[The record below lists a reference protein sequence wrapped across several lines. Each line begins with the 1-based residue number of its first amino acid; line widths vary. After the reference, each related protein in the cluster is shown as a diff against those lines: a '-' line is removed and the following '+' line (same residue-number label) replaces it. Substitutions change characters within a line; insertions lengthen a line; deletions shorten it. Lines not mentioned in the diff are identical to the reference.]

1 MDANQQELTKMML
14 QATLLANLALLKE
27 KMPGIYEEFNNYQPT
42 DTGVAIDN
50 SGHANL
56 FNNDKFV
63 YDVAPKEFAKQQVA
77 QFLKKPLYF
86 KYQVNHQTD
95 GEIVFKHSALL
106 KSIYNVRTAET
117 ENEINNP
124 AEEERL
130 DFLCF
135 LGGGLGYQI
144 EELLN
149 TKDVLNVFLFEPSK
163 DSFYALLHCIELKPL
178 FDKCISKG
186 GQFSI
191 RISGSEDGVVNDISK
206 FLFQQGHFNISQM
219 LFLKHYD
226 SPLIEKTIDR
236 IKEIGYRWSGGWG
249 FFEDEIIG
257 ISHTLTNLNSKFP
270 VVKKSSTFKNPLV
283 DFPVFIV
290 ANGPSLDLAIDFLK
304 ENQSNVVIFSCG
316 TALKALLINGITP
329 DIHIEMERTAALLDW
344 VEVVERTEGVTT
356 RLDELNIVALNTVY
370 DEILKRFKSAHL
382 LSKVN
387 DAGGRLI
394 RSMDEKQLFTYPESS
409 NPSVSNTGLAV
420 AVELGF
426 KELYL
431 VGTDFGFVS
440 QEHHHSKH
448 SIYFDKDFKHK
459 ELIKKNMQSDMVV
472 KGNFRD
478 EVLSTHIFDSSK
490 GNVEILLQ
498 SNPQVTAYNTSDG
511 AFIRFTT
518 PKRIA
523 DISLKNT
530 IKNKQEMVS
539 KLLKRATSLE
549 QLSLG
554 NIDNKMT
561 VIKSGTKSILEQL
574 LLITS
579 AYFNTRESLADAFT
593 LQNKILLRLR
603 DGNTNDHAVYWLIQG
618 TFRYFQAYI
627 MTSSYYYADLEKRA
641 EFMNA
646 CIDAFHSHVED
657 LYLEFVENY
666 DKSAKI

>member
-1 MDANQQELTKMML
+1 
-14 QATLLANLALLKE
+14 
-27 KMPGIYEEFNNYQPT
+27 
-42 DTGVAIDN
+42 
-50 SGHANL
+50 
-56 FNNDKFV
+56 
-63 YDVAPKEFAKQQVA
+63 
-77 QFLKKPLYF
+77 
-86 KYQVNHQTD
+86 
-95 GEIVFKHSALL
+95 
-106 KSIYNVRTAET
+106 
-117 ENEINNP
+117 
-124 AEEERL
+124 
-130 DFLCF
+130 
-135 LGGGLGYQI
+135 
-144 EELLN
+144 
-149 TKDVLNVFLFEPSK
+149 
-163 DSFYALLHCIELKPL
+163 
-178 FDKCISKG
+178 
-186 GQFSI
+186 
-191 RISGSEDGVVNDISK
+191 SGSEDGVVNDISK
-206 FLFQQGHFNISQM
+206 FLFQQGHFNLSQV

-226 SPLIEKTIDR
+226 SPLIEKTIAR
-236 IKEIGYRWSGGWG
+236 IKAIGHRWSGGWG
-249 FFEDEIIG
+249 FFEDEVIG
-257 ISHTLTNLNSKFP
+257 ISHTLSNLSAKFP

-283 DFPVFIV
+283 DYPVFIV

-304 ENQSNVVIFSCG
+304 ENQSNVVILSCG

-370 DEILKRFKSAHL
+370 DGILKRFKSAHL

-394 RSMDEKQLFTYPESS
+394 RAMDEKQLFTYPESS

-420 AVELGF
+420 AAELGF
-426 KELYL
+426 KEVYL

-523 DISLKNT
+523 DISLKST

-539 KLLKRATSLE
+539 ELLKRATSLE

-554 NIDNKMT
+554 NIDSKMT
-561 VIKSGTKSILEQL
+561 AIKSGTKAILEKL

-579 AYFNTRESLADAFT
+579 AHFNTRESLADAFT
-593 LQNKILLRLR
+593 LQNKILLMLR
-603 DGNTNDHAVYWLIQG
+603 DGNSNDHVVYWLIQG

-627 MTSSYYYADLEKRA
+627 MTNSYYYRCLEQRA

-657 LYLEFVENY
+657 LYLEFIENY
-666 DKSAKI
+666 NKSAKL